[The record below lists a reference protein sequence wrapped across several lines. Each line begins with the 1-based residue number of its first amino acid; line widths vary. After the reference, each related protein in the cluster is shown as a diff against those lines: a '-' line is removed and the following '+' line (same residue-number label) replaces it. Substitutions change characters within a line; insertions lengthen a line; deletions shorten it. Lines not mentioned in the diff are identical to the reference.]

1 MKLILVGQFI
11 AAHGI
16 KGEVKVKSFTEDP
29 LALGD
34 YKIVQ
39 DESGSN
45 KYNLKIIGENKGA
58 LIAKVRGIADRN
70 AAEALVRTKPK
81 LYVTRD
87 QLPELKNGRYYVEDL
102 KGFSAVSDKG
112 KMIATLTDIHNFG
125 AGDILVLQPIEG
137 KEFML
142 PFKEP
147 YAGDLNIKKRSI
159 RIMIPHG
166 WLADEKPPQPEKI
179 KSEKPEKEAAEKS
192 NKKKTKAEK

>member
-29 LALGD
+29 LGLCD
-34 YKIVQ
+34 YKVVQ

-45 KYNLKIIGENKGA
+45 KYHLKIIGEHQGA
-58 LIAKVRGIADRN
+58 HKNTLIAKVKGIADRN

-87 QLPELKNGRYYVEDL
+87 QLPELKDGRYYVEDL

-112 KMIATLTDIHNFG
+112 KVIATLTDIHNFG
-125 AGDILVLQPIEG
+125 AGDILVLQPLEG

-166 WLADEKPPQPEKI
+166 WLADEKPP
-179 KSEKPEKEAAEKS
+179 KSEKEAVEKPT
-192 NKKKTKAEK
+192 KKKAK

>member
-166 WLADEKPPQPEKI
+166 WLADEKPP
-179 KSEKPEKEAAEKS
+179 KPEKEAAEKS